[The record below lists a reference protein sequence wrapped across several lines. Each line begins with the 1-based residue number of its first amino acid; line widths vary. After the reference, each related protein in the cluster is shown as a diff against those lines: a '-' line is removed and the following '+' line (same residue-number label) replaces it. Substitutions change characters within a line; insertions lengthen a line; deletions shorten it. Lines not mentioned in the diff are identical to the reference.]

1 MLINKKVDEEVRSD
15 TNTEKVINAVM
26 KWRDVVKDEY
36 SSNQEM
42 RYAKEKLIEAVD
54 DYELLLENGEM
65 LYKS

>member
-1 MLINKKVDEEVRSD
+1 MLINKKVDEDLHSD
-15 TNTEKVINAVM
+15 TNAEKIINAVM
-26 KWRDVVKDEY
+26 RWRDVVRDEY

-54 DYELLLENGEM
+54 DYELLLENSEM

>member
-1 MLINKKVDEEVRSD
+1 MLINKKADEELRSD
-15 TNTEKVINAVM
+15 TSAEKIINAVM
-26 KWRDVVKDEY
+26 KWRDIVKDEY

-42 RYAKEKLIEAVD
+42 RYAKERLIEAVD